1 MVTHFLLSVHWN
13 ELQHQN
19 IVTQGY
25 RFAKSTKN
33 NVLSQI
39 RQWLYFAFYFKV
51 NVSPASPKSL
61 CLFMELMAKTSG
73 YGHCKNVLGGIKY
86 LHASTGHD
94 FPSNDFGLEE
104 TLQGLKRRL
113 KGTPQMALPI
123 DPVILRRM
131 YKHICIS
138 KKSDLAMWCGYLV
151 AFYCLFRKANVVPK
165 DSNFDPLTI
174 LTRGDIEIDEAGKR
188 VLVYV
193 NFSKTNQYMKQFH
206 VIPIPANSDPALDL
220 FRHIRLLFSSVNI
233 HEEAPAFSYTKSS
246 FVDHR
251 SYTVRLKELLL
262 RAGLNPDHYSGHS
275 FRRGGASYLYS
286 IGGTTLMVQVL
297 GDWSSQVF
305 TRYLHLSL
313 EDRLEAQELIAS
325 NINNTVGDLLL
336 PENLAAENSHL
347 TY

>member
-1 MVTHFLLSVHWN
+1 MYT
-13 ELQHQN
+13 
-19 IVTQGY
+19 T
-25 RFAKSTKN
+25 AMAN
-33 NVLSQI
+33 N
-39 RQWLYFAFYFKV
+39 
-51 NVSPASPKSL
+51 
-61 CLFMELMAKTSG
+61 G
-73 YGHCKNVLGGIKY
+73 
-86 LHASTGHD
+86 
-94 FPSNDFGLEE
+94 
-104 TLQGLKRRL
+104 
-113 KGTPQMALPI
+113 
-123 DPVILRRM
+123 
-131 YKHICIS
+131 
-138 KKSDLAMWCGYLV
+138 
-151 AFYCLFRKANVVPK
+151 
-165 DSNFDPLTI
+165 
-174 LTRGDIEIDEAGKR
+174 
-188 VLVYV
+188 
-193 NFSKTNQYMKQFH
+193 
-206 VIPIPANSDPALDL
+206 DPALDL

-246 FVDHR
+246 FIDHR